1 MLQMREPSAAISKP
15 DPHENKDKQGMKGGA
30 ALASEAGLEWESVAS
45 FFMFIYKV
53 RNGLAQILMVSLIHQ
68 PHTKKRICTALRERR
83 AKC

>member
-45 FFMFIYKV
+45 FFIIPF
-53 RNGLAQILMVSLIHQ
+53 SS
-68 PHTKKRICTALRERR
+68 TKLETAWLRF
-83 AKC
+83 